1 MRYNYLR
8 YRNIQIKVVP
18 RQSRPYIGCDFFV
31 RGDSMRKFEKIS
43 FNQFKED
50 VCDDKTLYEEYN
62 LPKRGTKCAAGYDFY
77 ALYDYILKPGEIMKI
92 RQDGGWNGVIKGYS
106 GLTFLGDPDNF
117 KAAATDDNIEVIAN
131 ATYKKVVLTWDYM
144 EDVWTIDFQK

>member
-1 MRYNYLR
+1 
-8 YRNIQIKVVP
+8 
-18 RQSRPYIGCDFFV
+18 
-31 RGDSMRKFEKIS
+31 
-43 FNQFKED
+43 
-50 VCDDKTLYEEYN
+50 
-62 LPKRGTKCAAGYDFY
+62 
-77 ALYDYILKPGEIMKI
+77 MKI